1 MYRDIC
7 GDTSQVVIIFDGD
20 FTPAKKNM
28 DSITLEELEVSK

>member
-28 DSITLEELEVSK
+28 DVTPEELEVS